1 MSAAANTNPVLTIT
15 EAPPLSKTAAKA
27 IERAE
32 KAVAR
37 AAAKAAKAAAKA
49 AQPKRPRGR
58 PRKGTAAATAAAV
71 ILPPSEAVSH
81 DDDNDGSTIMDNMSA
96 HSSVHFD
103 ADSESEV
110 SVLRAELS
118 ELKARHA
125 ALELAYQKAANSLD
139 AIRKVLTLSSL

>member
-1 MSAAANTNPVLTIT
+1 MSATEPVLDIA

-37 AAAKAAKAAAKA
+37 AAAKAAKAA
-49 AQPKRPRGR
+49 QPKRPRGR
-58 PRKGTAAATAAAV
+58 PRKGTTVPAPAPL
-71 ILPPSEAVSH
+71 LPPSGTGSVS
-81 DDDNDGSTIMDNMSA
+81 DGSTIMDNMSA

-103 ADSESEV
+103 ADSDSEV

>member
-1 MSAAANTNPVLTIT
+1 MSAAANPVLTIT

-37 AAAKAAKAAAKA
+37 AAAKAAKAAL
-49 AQPKRPRGR
+49 PKRPRGR
-58 PRKGTAAATAAAV
+58 PRKGTAPAPAPL
-71 ILPPSEAVSH
+71 LPPSGTGSVS
-81 DDDNDGSTIMDNMSA
+81 DGSTIMDNMSA

-103 ADSESEV
+103 ADSDSEV
-110 SVLRAELS
+110 AILRAELS

-125 ALELAYQKAANSLD
+125 ALELAYQKAANTLD